1 MCDIIYI
8 RNNAKGRIIMENEH
22 ISQNTEKVKG
32 SFNLKKEVFEWFY
45 TIVIALLIVGVVK
58 CFLFDLVVVDGPSM
72 FPTLV
77 DGDRLVVTKLGYEP
91 HSQDIIVLDSN
102 YKNRTEYYDK
112 NDIDGASRFTEY
124 FKLPKELKR
133 RYYVKRIIG
142 MPGQVIDLVDG
153 KVTVD
158 GKPLSEPYYTGET
171 FSYDSNVSF
180 PVTVEEGCVFVM
192 GDNRPQ
198 SKDSRSSELGQVPEE
213 AIMGKCSLRIWPLN
227 KLGNPDVTE

>member
-1 MCDIIYI
+1 MDS
-8 RNNAKGRIIMENEH
+8 EH
-22 ISQNTEKVKG
+22 IGNGAEEIKG
-32 SFNLKKEVFEWFY
+32 SFSLKKEVFEWFY
-45 TIVIALLIVGVVK
+45 TIVIALLIVGIIK

-77 DGDRLVVTKLGYEP
+77 DGDRLVVTRLGYEP
-91 HSQDIIVLDSN
+91 HSWDIIVLDST
-102 YKNRTEYYDK
+102 YKNRNEYYDE
-112 NDIDGASRFTEY
+112 NDIDGAFSRFTEY

-142 MPGQVIDLVDG
+142 LPGQVVDIVDG

-158 GKPLSEPYYTGET
+158 GEILSEPYYEGET
-171 FSYDSNVSF
+171 FGYDSNVDF
-180 PVTVEEGCVFVM
+180 PVTVDDDCVFVM

-198 SKDSRSSELGQVPEE
+198 SKDSRSSELGQVPIK
-213 AIMGKCSLRIWPLN
+213 AIMGKCSLRIWPIN

>member
-1 MCDIIYI
+1 
-8 RNNAKGRIIMENEH
+8 MESEQMTH
-22 ISQNTEKVKG
+22 GAEEVKG

-45 TIVIALLIVGVVK
+45 TIVIALLIVGIIK

-77 DGDRLVVTKLGYEP
+77 DGDRLVVTRLGYEP

-102 YKNRTEYYDK
+102 YKDRGEYYAE
-112 NDIDGASRFTEY
+112 NDIDGIARFTEY
-124 FKLPKELKR
+124 FKLPKDLKR

-142 MPGQVIDLVDG
+142 MPGQVVDIVDG

-158 GKPLSEPYYTGET
+158 GEELSEPYYKGET
-171 FSYDSNVSF
+171 FGYDSNVEF
-180 PVTVEEGCVFVM
+180 PVTVDDDSVFVM

-198 SKDSRSSELGQVPEE
+198 SKDSRSSELGQVPIK
-213 AIMGKCSLRIWPLN
+213 AIMGKCSLRIWPIN